1 MAKKLLSVL
10 LCVAMCG
17 TLLVGCGSETAEETT
32 TDAATEET
40 TEEDNVLTVATTG
53 GFFPIIYEDDN
64 GDLTGFEYDI
74 MMDVAERMGYTVEW
88 EMCGDMAAMFEGI
101 EADMY
106 DTMVGQVSVTDER
119 EEKYT
124 FSDVYGY
131 NAIKMAVRGDDTAE
145 SVEDLQGRKVCIE
158 FGTVLEN
165 IMNDINAGFPEDKQ
179 IELVVTEGNIYEE
192 LAIGHFDAFPI
203 TVLSFDK
210 INEKGEYDFKLI
222 GEPVL
227 IDKNAFPFAKDVDAD
242 LIAAVNEAIQAMHE
256 DGTLSEL
263 SEKYFGRDIT
273 KEEITE

>member
-1 MAKKLLSVL
+1 MTKKFLSAL
-10 LCVAMCG
+10 LCVVMCG
-17 TLLVGCGSETAEETT
+17 AMLVGCGSESTEPATAEK
-32 TDAATEET
+32 EE
-40 TEEDNVLTVATTG
+40 EKVLTVATTG

-74 MMDVAERMGYTVEW
+74 MMEVAERSGYTVEF

-101 EADMY
+101 ESGMY

-124 FSDVYGY
+124 FSDIYAF
-131 NAIKMAVRGDDTAE
+131 NAIKMAVRGDDPAE

-158 FGTVLEN
+158 FGTVLESV
-165 IMNDINAGFPEDKQ
+165 MNEINAGFPEDKQ
-179 IELVVTEGNIYEE
+179 IELVVTEGNIYDE
-192 LAIGHFDAFPI
+192 LAIGHYDAFPI
-203 TVLSFDK
+203 TVLSFDQ

-222 GEPVL
+222 GDPIL
-227 IDKNAFPFAKDVDAD
+227 IDKNAFPFAKDADAD
-242 LIAAVNEAIQAMHE
+242 KLAAVNDAIQAMHE